1 MVSYVDDGNIPV
13 DDTVRRAFSR
23 FASAADST
31 CVIVLAP
38 AAPPSR
44 DLVPAI
50 VESLRSSDNVKRLGI
65 VHQSPIVGFF
75 TSSIL
80 LQVPGVEVRAFRDL
94 QAVEELWREA

>member
-1 MVSYVDDGNIPV
+1 MVRYVDDGSVPV
-13 DDTVRRAFSR
+13 DDTIRKAFSK
-23 FASAADST
+23 FAAAADST

-38 AAPPSR
+38 TGPPSR
-44 DLVPAI
+44 DLVPVV
-50 VESLRSSDNVKRLGI
+50 VESLRSSANVKRLGI

-94 QAVEELWREA
+94 HAAEELWLDA